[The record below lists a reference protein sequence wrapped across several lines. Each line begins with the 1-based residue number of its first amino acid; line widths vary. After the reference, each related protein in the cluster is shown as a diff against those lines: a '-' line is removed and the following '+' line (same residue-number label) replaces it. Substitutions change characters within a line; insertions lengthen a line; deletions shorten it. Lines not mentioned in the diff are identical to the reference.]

1 MKAKLIAMTLLGLT
15 TLSACDSAQKPTP
28 EDFAA
33 VEDSLTGNDNLL
45 ISALGD
51 QGDYIL
57 KIQGTPELLEIAK
70 KQKSTKF
77 LSVTEPATYVEEGY
91 CLLNIIPEIVM
102 SSIDPENTCF
112 FRLFCGTAEDIA
124 NNPETYAI
132 ELCR

>member
-15 TLSACDSAQKPTP
+15 TLSACDSVQKPTP

-33 VEDSLTGNDNLL
+33 VEDSLSGNDNLL

-57 KIQGTPELLEIAK
+57 KIQETPELLEIAK